1 MHPPYLLPWNVPT
14 PLTASEGYV
23 SIPEGY
29 EHFAL
34 ETSATFAFDVPAR
47 REEEVLW
54 SDLQDPLFG
63 SWKHSGSGRSGFFAD
78 KYLKGVGRTVLAT
91 NWARGEDAYHASGHL
106 FASGGIREYL
116 VSVYLESLGLG
127 SEIVPCEAVLL
138 RPLPKALKGALT
150 THYGSSLLPIDLSLQ
165 AISIKPGGFA
175 RMSNLVWFVN
185 RLRMY
190 TDDASACAFFLEEHA
205 LPFGHGLPEDRERT
219 PETIA
224 NALAGAVDRT
234 LRSFERFF
242 SVGVYWGSVANN
254 FTLDGRFLDLELP
267 TIVGRP
273 YFGGVACAQHTLN
286 EQSSMGLALNTG
298 DYIEAIGYLRRG
310 IQRLQHGL
318 RLHLL
323 EERASPNHVLVR
335 DLSKA
340 ITQRFEGHALFDDDA
355 MLQRL
360 DALFDHVHEKP
371 ESFRAIIRGEYDSW
385 LKSIPYDLPEGH
397 FVRAPVTMA
406 RPESMVESQLMAHA
420 ADTHPDWDVCV
431 QVNVLLREIDQTR
444 ELDEAVAKVED
455 AAKRVRALAVTPT

>member
-1 MHPPYLLPWNVPT
+1 MHPPYLLPWNIPT

-23 SIPEGY
+23 SIPGGHER
-29 EHFAL
+29 FAL
-34 ETSATFAFDVPAR
+34 ETSANGAFDVPTR

-78 KYLKGVGRTVLAT
+78 KYLKGVGRTALAT

-116 VSVYLESLGLG
+116 VSVYLESVGLG

-138 RPLPKALKGALT
+138 RPLPKALKQALAA
-150 THYGSSLLPIDLSLQ
+150 HYGSSLLPIDLSLQ
-165 AISIKPGGFA
+165 AVSVKPGGFA

-185 RLRMY
+185 RLRMH
-190 TDDASACAFFLEEHA
+190 TDDASACAYFMEEHA
-205 LPFGHGLPEDRERT
+205 LPFGHGLAEDRERT

-224 NALAGAVDRT
+224 DALAGAVDRT

-242 SVGVYWGSVANN
+242 SAGVYWGSVANN

-273 YFGGVACAQHTLN
+273 YFGGVACTQRTTSGP
-286 EQSSMGLALNTG
+286 SSMGLALNTG
-298 DYIEAIGYLRRG
+298 DFIEAVGYLRRG

-323 EERASPNHVLVR
+323 EAGSSPNHLLVR
-335 DLSKA
+335 DLSQA
-340 ITQRFEGHALFDDDA
+340 ITQRFEGHALFDDHA

-360 DALFDHVHEKP
+360 AALFDYMPEKP
-371 ESFRAIIRGEYDSW
+371 GKLRSILEGEYNSW
-385 LKSIPYDLPEGH
+385 LKSIPYDLPEGD
-397 FVRAPVTMA
+397 FARAPVTMA
-406 RPESMVESQLMAHA
+406 RPESMVECQLMVHGP
-420 ADTHPDWDVCV
+420 DTRSDWDVCIE
-431 QVNVLLREIDQTR
+431 VNTLLREIDQTP
-444 ELDEAVAKVED
+444 EPDEAAAKVSD
-455 AAKRVRALAVTPT
+455 AAKRLRALARR

>member
-1 MHPPYLLPWNVPT
+1 MHPPYLLPWNIPT

-23 SIPEGY
+23 SIPAGHER
-29 EHFAL
+29 FAL
-34 ETSATFAFDVPAR
+34 ETSANGPFDVPTR

-78 KYLKGVGRTVLAT
+78 KYLKGVGRTALAT

-116 VSVYLESLGLG
+116 VSVYLESRGLG

-138 RPLPKALKGALT
+138 RPLPEALKQALT
-150 THYGSSLLPIDLSLQ
+150 VHYGSSLLPIDLSLQ
-165 AISIKPGGFA
+165 AVSIKPGGFA

-190 TDDASACAFFLEEHA
+190 TDDASTCAFFLEEYA
-205 LPFGHGLPEDRERT
+205 LPYHHGLSQDRERT
-219 PETIA
+219 PESVA
-224 NALAGAVDRT
+224 EALAGAVDRT

-242 SVGVYWGSVANN
+242 AAGVYWGSVANN

-273 YFGGVACAQHTLN
+273 YFGGVACAQHTAN
-286 EQSSMGLALNTG
+286 EPSSMGLALNTG

-323 EERASPNHVLVR
+323 EERTSPNHALVR

-340 ITQRFEGHALFDDDA
+340 ISERFEEHALFDDQA
-355 MLQRL
+355 MLQKL
-360 DALFDHVHEKP
+360 AALFDHVEHKP
-371 ESFRAIIRGEYDSW
+371 EQLRTILRSEYDSW
-385 LKSIPYDLPEGH
+385 LKSIPYDLPEGD
-397 FVRAPVTMA
+397 FVSAPITMA
-406 RPESMVESQLMAHA
+406 RPESMVESQLMVHASAAHLN
-420 ADTHPDWDVCV
+420 WDVCV
-431 QVNVLLREIDQTR
+431 QINALLRAIDQTA
-444 ELDEAVAKVED
+444 ELSEVTAQVHD
-455 AAKRVRALAVTPT
+455 AAACLRKLATR